1 MDIVANVEKED
12 EGAGSG
18 IAVGI
23 ILLFLPVATLL
34 ILFGRPDLFA
44 WLILSPF
51 IILGVAGIILPI
63 LLAINL
69 LFLVP
74 TPKIGKREFADLLA
88 SDRPEN

>member
-23 ILLFLPVATLL
+23 IILFLPIATMLL
-34 ILFGRPDLFA
+34 LFGRPDLFA

-51 IILGVAGIILPI
+51 ILLGFAGIVLPI

-74 TPKIGKREFADLLA
+74 SPKIGKREFRDMFA
-88 SDRPEN
+88 SDFSDS

>member
-1 MDIVANVEKED
+1 VDIVANVEKED

-51 IILGVAGIILPI
+51 ILLGVIGIVLPI
-63 LLAINL
+63 FLAINL

-74 TPKIGKREFADLLA
+74 TPKVGKRQFKDLFA
-88 SDRPEN
+88 SDFSES